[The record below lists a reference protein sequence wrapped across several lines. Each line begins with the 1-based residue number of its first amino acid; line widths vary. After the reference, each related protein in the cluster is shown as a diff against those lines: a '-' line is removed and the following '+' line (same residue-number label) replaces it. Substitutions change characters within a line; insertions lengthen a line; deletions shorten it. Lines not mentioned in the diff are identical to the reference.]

1 MIYEQ
6 DNQVGLFMNA
16 SNRKHVHMADN
27 YYVARKLKLLR
38 SFDKSAARVNRVLV
52 SRYGKEQASILTKE
66 ARREYEAIIP
76 HLPYVGP
83 RNPLMIF
90 IIPTGWYV
98 ASYRALRRH
107 GRTVEEAGPL
117 IYEMTEAYLKSIP
130 AFVRR
135 LIGYLWFSSLF
146 LKRLK
151 KRAAD
156 SQKRKYPGDYVLV
169 YIEGDGKTFDY
180 GIDYIECA
188 NCKFL
193 RALGVDELTPYVCA
207 GDKLASEL
215 LGWGLTRTMTIAQGH
230 EKCDFRFK
238 RGGKTHVPIPPSLNR
253 TKS

>member
-1 MIYEQ
+1 M
-6 DNQVGLFMNA
+6 NVG
-16 SNRKHVHMADN
+16 NRKHMDTADN
-27 YYVARKLKLLR
+27 YYVSRKSTLLR
-38 SFDKSAARVNRVLV
+38 RFDKATARVNHVLV

-76 HLPYVGP
+76 HLPYIGP

-90 IIPTGWYV
+90 FIPTGWHV
-98 ASYRALRRH
+98 GLYRVLQKQK
-107 GRTVEEAGPL
+107 RTVEEAGQV

-151 KRAAD
+151 KRAVQ
-156 SQKRKYPGDYVLV
+156 SQKRKYPGDFVFK

-180 GIDYIECA
+180 GIDYVECA

-193 RALGVDELTPYVCA
+193 RAQGVDELAPYVCA
-207 GDKLASEL
+207 GDKRASEL
-215 LGWGLTRTMTIAQGH
+215 LGLGLMRTMTLADGY

-238 RGGKTHVPIPPSLNR
+238 RGGKTRVKTPQSL
-253 TKS
+253 

>member
-1 MIYEQ
+1 
-6 DNQVGLFMNA
+6 MNT
-16 SNRKHVHMADN
+16 SNSKHVDIADN
-27 YYVARKLKLLR
+27 YYLSRKATLLKR
-38 SFDKSAARVNRVLV
+38 FDKATARIYHVLV
-52 SRYGKEQASILTKE
+52 SRYGKEQASMLTKE

-76 HLPYVGP
+76 HLPYIGP
-83 RNPLMIF
+83 RNPLMVF
-90 IIPTGWYV
+90 FIPTGWHV
-98 ASYRALRRH
+98 GLYRVLQKQK
-107 GRTVEEAGPL
+107 RTVEEAGQV

-151 KRAAD
+151 KRAVQ
-156 SQKRKYPGDYVLV
+156 SQKRKYPGDFVFK

-193 RALGVDELTPYVCA
+193 RALGVDELAPYVCA
-207 GDKLASEL
+207 GDKRASEL
-215 LGWGLTRTMTIAQGH
+215 LGLGLMRTMTLADGY

-238 RGGKTHVPIPPSLNR
+238 RGGKTRVKTPPSL
-253 TKS
+253 